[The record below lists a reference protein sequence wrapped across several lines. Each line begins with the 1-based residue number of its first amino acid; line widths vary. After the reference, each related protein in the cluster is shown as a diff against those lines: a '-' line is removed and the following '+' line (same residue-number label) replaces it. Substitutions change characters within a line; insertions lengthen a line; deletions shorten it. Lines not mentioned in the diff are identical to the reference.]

1 MAHFERSWDHLEA
14 ILGPSWP
21 ILAPSW
27 PILGPSWPILE
38 PPWLILEA
46 SWPILE
52 ASWSHLGPSWAH
64 LGPSWRPLGPSWRRL
79 GAILAHLG
87 PILAPSWGHLG
98 AQAPPGAKKHCKIR
112 VKVHLEVTT
121 LARDAPEVDFDSY
134 FTMFFAPPE
143 ALPAAKVRGVGGWG
157 GKRGSGGGKTRE
169 GGAG

>member
-1 MAHFERSWDHLEA
+1 MSHLGATLAHFERSWDHLEA

-52 ASWSHLGPSWAH
+52 ASWSHLGPSWRH
-64 LGPSWRPLGPSWRRL
+64 L
-79 GAILAHLG
+79 GAILGPKPLQEQKNIVKYESKSTSRSPRLHGTHPRWTLTRILQCFLHLRK
-87 PILAPSWGHLG
+87 PS
-98 AQAPPGAKKHCKIR
+98 R
-112 VKVHLEVTT
+112 T
-121 LARDAPEVDFDSY
+121 LAC
-134 FTMFFAPPE
+134 
-143 ALPAAKVRGVGGWG
+143 GGGGG

-169 GGAG
+169 GGRG